1 MGRKRVQMS
10 PSEYAVVEAHM
21 AEAEKKMAQLERELV
36 QLRAIERLEQIRTGA
51 IDFVYD
57 VTNNTMRYRL
67 PGQDETMEFP
77 SFIPL
82 LKEWNADNHGAAER
96 IEKIF
101 SPGGPRSGS
110 IEVTMNLF
118 KTGELP
124 HRLVYQRIEDST
136 GVTVVGF
143 AEDISDEAAARDR
156 LRNDA
161 ERDELTGLYT
171 KETLLQLI
179 EFELGALAPGEKGV
193 IFYFDMDAFGAF
205 NTEHGKTAGDS
216 FLRAVASALKNEF
229 RGVDLLARV
238 GADEFAVFFR
248 GFLAIDVIE
257 RRAQHLLDT
266 VRQLQT
272 ELTEAASCSMGISV
286 TGSPR
291 EDCEKLLENAGTA
304 LKLVKNH
311 GGNRYR
317 MFDNDRY

>member
-51 IDFVYD
+51 IDFIYD

-67 PGQDETMEFP
+67 PGQDEMLEFP

-82 LKEWNADNHGAAER
+82 LKEWNVDNHGAAER
-96 IEKIF
+96 IDKIF
-101 SPGGPRSGS
+101 SPGGARSGS
-110 IEVTMNLF
+110 IEVMMNLF

-124 HRLVYQRIEDST
+124 HRLVYQRIEDSA
-136 GVTVVGF
+136 GVTLVGF
-143 AEDISDEAAARDR
+143 AEDISDEAAERDR

-161 ERDELTGLYT
+161 ERDELTGLFT
-171 KETLLQLI
+171 KDTLLKLI

-193 IFYFDMDAFGAF
+193 VFYFDMDSFGAF
-205 NTEHGKTAGDS
+205 NTEHGKNAGDS

-272 ELTEAASCSMGISV
+272 ELTEAASCSMGIAV
-286 TGSPR
+286 TGSSR
-291 EDCEKLLENAGTA
+291 ENCEELLEHAGQA
-304 LKLVKNH
+304 LKSVKKY